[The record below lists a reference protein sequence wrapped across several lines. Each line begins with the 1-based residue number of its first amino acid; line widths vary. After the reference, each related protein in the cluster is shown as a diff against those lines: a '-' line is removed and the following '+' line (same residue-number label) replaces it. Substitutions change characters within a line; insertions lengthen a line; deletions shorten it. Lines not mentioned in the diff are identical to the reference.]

1 MRVPNFKRIFE
12 RLETMTIG
20 YGGLKKGMPIELDGE
35 PYVVVDYE
43 RSKKEQTVTLQKIYI

>member
-1 MRVPNFKRIFE
+1 
-12 RLETMTIG
+12 MTIG

-43 RSKKEQTVTLQKIYI
+43 RSKKAILFYGWSEL